1 MKGMIALVSVV
12 VITVVAGIVFI
23 GGLVFVGPNESLVI
37 ISNYGEPK
45 PAEKVL
51 GVLENV
57 EHGMIRPRCIG
68 RENNLTDV
76 FGPTH
81 ISLQHHMPIVLLLS
95 AAACLLLNRML
106 PV

>member
-51 GVLENV
+51 LIRAKLEYRK
-57 EHGMIRPRCIG
+57 M
-68 RENNLTDV
+68 
-76 FGPTH
+76 F
-81 ISLQHHMPIVLLLS
+81 
-95 AAACLLLNRML
+95 
-106 PV
+106 